1 MKTKFIKV
9 SRILLIIFAALVA
22 VLIGYAMFSKQ
33 QEISL
38 PPALGILLL
47 ITGFLTTVCIVVAW
61 VLDLIDNY
69 KRGGVPYLIS
79 YVAVIAV
86 FGLVLAGFDFFL
98 GGKDVDLVNT
108 IIRATVAVCGI
119 RAGSYIFT
127 K

>member
-22 VLIGYAMFSKQ
+22 VLIGCAMFSEQ

-47 ITGFLTTVCIVVAW
+47 ITGFLTTICIVAAW

-86 FGLVLAGFDFFL
+86 LGVVLTGFDYFIAKENVQLAASL
-98 GGKDVDLVNT
+98 GKAAVS
-108 IIRATVAVCGI
+108 VCGI
-119 RAGSYIFT
+119 RAGSYIFR

>member
-38 PPALGILLL
+38 PPALGIMLL
-47 ITGFLTTVCIVVAW
+47 IAGFLTTICIVVAW

-79 YVAVIAV
+79 YVAVIAML
-86 FGLVLAGFDFFL
+86 GLVLTGFDYFIAEENIQFAALL
-98 GGKDVDLVNT
+98 GK
-108 IIRATVAVCGI
+108 AAMCVCGI
-119 RAGSYIFT
+119 RAGSYIFR

>member
-86 FGLVLAGFDFFL
+86 VGLVSIGFDYFINEERMNLLNEFCRAA
-98 GGKDVDLVNT
+98 T
-108 IIRATVAVCGI
+108 IVCGI
-119 RAGSYIFT
+119 RAGSYIFR